1 MLVAGISVT
10 YKPDSGPREGL
21 YMDDNVKESSAAVAS
36 LFTVLKSIVVSP
48 EKIEQNQWKSVG
60 KNGEVE
66 FYY

>member
-1 MLVAGISVT
+1 
-10 YKPDSGPREGL
+10 
-21 YMDDNVKESSAAVAS
+21 MDVEKKETATAVAS
-36 LFTVLKSIVVSP
+36 LLTVLKSIVVSP